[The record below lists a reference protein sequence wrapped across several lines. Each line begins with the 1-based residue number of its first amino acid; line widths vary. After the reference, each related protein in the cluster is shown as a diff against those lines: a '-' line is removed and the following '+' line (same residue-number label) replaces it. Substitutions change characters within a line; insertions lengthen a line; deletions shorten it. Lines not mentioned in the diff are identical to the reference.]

1 MRAGLG
7 GGEGGLGE
15 SRGGVEGKGGG
26 RLGGVRQIL
35 GEEEGSLGG

>member
-15 SRGGVEGKGGG
+15 SRGEWRERGEGGW
-26 RLGGVRQIL
+26 
-35 GEEEGSLGG
+35 EE